1 MKTILEIKGAK
12 RFKKQNNNA
21 GQMTHEDMLTAYTQ
35 GKTFDLAKSKDI
47 LRSMNNK
54 SSYNTQFGERP
65 KGTEDYLVCKYKKFR
80 TLEISNYIQP

>member
-12 RFKKQNNNA
+12 RFKKQNNNKE
-21 GQMTHEDMLTAYTQ
+21 MTHEDMLNAFTQ

-54 SSYNTQFGERP
+54 SSYNSQFGERP
-65 KGTEDYLVCKYKKFR
+65 KGTEDYLICKYKKFR